1 MNGKNNTRMIITV
14 SAVIFACLLVIA
26 AVINIIK
33 YANVTTKEKR
43 LQARLNQLNAVIE
56 RNDAEIAYKST
67 DEYIEKY
74 VRDYMNMIGK
84 DEIAFTGK

>member
-1 MNGKNNTRMIITV
+1 MESRNSTKTLITV
-14 SAVIFACLLVIA
+14 SAVIFLCLLVCA
-26 AVINIIK
+26 LVINLIK
-33 YANVTTKEKR
+33 YANVTTKER
-43 LQARLNQLNAVIE
+43 QLQAKLNELNAIVQ
-56 RNDAEIAYKST
+56 RNDEEIAYKST

>member
-1 MNGKNNTRMIITV
+1 M
-14 SAVIFACLLVIA
+14 
-26 AVINIIK
+26 VINLIK
-33 YANVTTKEKR
+33 YANVTTKER
-43 LQARLNQLNAVIE
+43 QLQAKLNELNAIVE
-56 RNDAEIAYKST
+56 QNDAEIAHKST